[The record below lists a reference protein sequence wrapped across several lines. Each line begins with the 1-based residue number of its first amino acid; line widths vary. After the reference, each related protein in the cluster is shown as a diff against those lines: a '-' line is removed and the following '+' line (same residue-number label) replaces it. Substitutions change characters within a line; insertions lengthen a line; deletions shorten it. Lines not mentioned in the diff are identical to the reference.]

1 MIRADRRVRFL
12 APILGAVVAA
22 CSAPAL
28 LSDLAEAERLERA
41 GESERALDA
50 YEAAQVSCKRIRNRR
65 IQRDTCAQAH
75 IERAELLEDM
85 GRKREAAEAYEATP
99 AMLDSDPIPS
109 AKATYRA
116 GRLRLE
122 LGQDERGYE
131 LLWKAVTNF
140 PDTAY
145 AIDALQ
151 KVFHDGRRRN
161 ARQLYQVLAELVD
174 PLAGTDVADNIL
186 LAMAQLAEE
195 DFGDDERAL
204 AHYDRIVS
212 EYKDGGLYDEALW
225 HGARLSRKT
234 DDPRGAVERLR
245 ALLATR
251 EVSFH
256 VGSYFS
262 VWLDNAQLE
271 LGIILRDDLHDPM
284 AAISAF
290 DRLPRDYPDSILKDD
305 AVFETAVAWKLAGK
319 PDRACRA
326 LAELR
331 KKWPESKYELEKG
344 PALRRELACDQAG
357 PKTAL

>member
-1 MIRADRRVRFL
+1 MIRDERRLRFT
-12 APILGAVVAA
+12 ASILGAVVAA

-28 LSDLAEAERLERA
+28 LGDLAEAERLERA
-41 GESERALDA
+41 GENEGALDA
-50 YEAAQVSCKRIRNRR
+50 YQAAQTSCKRIRNHR
-65 IQRDTCAQAH
+65 IRRDTCAQAH
-75 IERAELLEDM
+75 IERAELLEDI
-85 GRKREAAEAYEATP
+85 GRKREAAAAYEATP
-99 AMLDSDPIPS
+99 AQLDSDPIPS
-109 AKATYRA
+109 AKAFFRA

-122 LGQDERGYE
+122 LGEDERGYA

-204 AHYDRIVS
+204 AHYDRIIS

-225 HGARLSRKT
+225 HAARLARALG
-234 DDPRGAVERLR
+234 DPRGAVRRLR
-245 ALLATR
+245 TLLATR

-271 LGIILRDDLHDPM
+271 LGIILRDDLHDPKSAI
-284 AAISAF
+284 AAF
-290 DRLPRDYPDSILKDD
+290 KRLLRDYPDSILKDD
-305 AVFETAVAWKLAGK
+305 AVFETAVAWKAAGQ
-319 PDRACRA
+319 PDRACQA

-331 KKWPESKYELEKG
+331 KKWPESKYELRKA
-344 PALRRELACDQAG
+344 PALRRELSCDQTDA
-357 PKTAL
+357 KTAL